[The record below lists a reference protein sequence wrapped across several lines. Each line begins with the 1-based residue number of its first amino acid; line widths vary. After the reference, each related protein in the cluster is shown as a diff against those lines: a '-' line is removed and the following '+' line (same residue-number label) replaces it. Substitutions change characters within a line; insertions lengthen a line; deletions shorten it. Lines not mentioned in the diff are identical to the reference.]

1 MIRRFF
7 YYFSLGSLIAL
18 PGCKALEP
26 IEQNFFLGKF
36 ISQNEVLVEEVRTY
50 PLLIFRTP
58 GYELYSKRP
67 AVLELDGKF
76 YSLDVGQVEVIDL
89 PAGVHYFKVRPEEG
103 GLDNCDIKV
112 SVDEASLET
121 PAYVEVFER
130 YNPTGQ
136 IISMVL
142 AEIEATTRYPLEPGQ
157 VCFGRFGLVQGA
169 LPEGTDL
176 SAPIKAQSDDL
187 NSGNP

>member
-7 YYFSLGSLIAL
+7 YYCFLGSLVAL

-36 ISQNEVLVEEVRTY
+36 INEDEVPVEEVRTY

-58 GYELYSKRP
+58 GYELYSKRS
-67 AVLELDGKF
+67 AVLELEGKF

-89 PAGVHYFKVRPEEG
+89 PAGVHHFKVRPEEG

-112 SVDEASLET
+112 SVVESSSKT

-157 VCFGRFGLVQGA
+157 VCFGRFGLVRGV

-176 SAPIKAQSDDL
+176 TAPITKKKE
-187 NSGNP
+187 

>member
-7 YYFSLGSLIAL
+7 YYCFLGSLIAL

-26 IEQNFFLGKF
+26 IEQNFFLGRF
-36 ISQNEVLVEEVRTY
+36 INENEVPVEENRTY

-58 GYELYSKRP
+58 GYQLYSKRP

-89 PAGVHYFKVRPEEG
+89 PAGVHHFKVKPEEG

-112 SVDEASLET
+112 SVDQLNLDT

-142 AEIEATTRYPLEPGQ
+142 AEIEATTKYPLEPGQ
-157 VCFGRFGLVQGA
+157 VCFGRFGLVQGV
-169 LPEGTDL
+169 LPQGTDL
-176 SAPIKAQSDDL
+176 TAPITAQRDDL
-187 NSGNP
+187 KSGNP